1 MKMSF
6 VSQSQEVHCL
16 ILLIFACY
24 NSCAGNLDSWWGTKD
39 IAVLEQPLG
48 WAQWC
53 DSLSTVWECQQ
64 APWCP
69 LRSTP
74 TPVSSSSHHTT
85 TGLVARGEKAAPAF
99 HSLCHNS
106 HYCTQA
112 FSQDIQHPG
121 KWGILLR
128 IPLSTL
134 REQKQ
139 GWKSLLGAFQ
149 RGWSPDT
156 AALCTSQTGQ
166 RPLSWRFHISALTG
180 LLCSCQP
187 ELHNAQSAHGR
198 PLPSHFPTERS
209 ERTPLTNHSA
219 AAEGSSSL

>member
-1 MKMSF
+1 MRHKGR
-6 VSQSQEVHCL
+6 
-16 ILLIFACY
+16 
-24 NSCAGNLDSWWGTKD
+24 SCVGAASR
-39 IAVLEQPLG
+39 
-48 WAQWC
+48 
-53 DSLSTVWECQQ
+53 LSTVVWWFKYSLGMS
-64 APWCP
+64 AGS
-69 LRSTP
+69 LVSTALHP
-74 TPVSSSSHHTT
+74 NPRLFQLPSHNDRPCD
-85 TGLVARGEKAAPAF
+85 ARGEKAAAAF

-112 FSQDIQHPG
+112 FSQDIQHPR

-128 IPLSTL
+128 IPLSTF

-149 RGWSPDT
+149 KGWSPDT
-156 AALCTSQTGQ
+156 AALCTSQAGQ
-166 RPLSWRFHISALTG
+166 RPLSWRLHISVLTG

-219 AAEGSSSL
+219 AAGGSSPL

>member
-1 MKMSF
+1 MCSVFCCRQFALKHKGLCCVRAASGLSRVVWWLKYSLGMS
-6 VSQSQEVHCL
+6 
-16 ILLIFACY
+16 
-24 NSCAGNLDSWWGTKD
+24 AG
-39 IAVLEQPLG
+39 
-48 WAQWC
+48 
-53 DSLSTVWECQQ
+53 SLV
-64 APWCP
+64 
-69 LRSTP
+69 STP
-74 TPVSSSSHHTT
+74 TPISSSSHHTT
-85 TGLVARGEKAAPAF
+85 TGLVTRGEKAAPAF
-99 HSLCHNS
+99 HCLCHHS

-128 IPLSTL
+128 IPLSSL
-134 REQKQ
+134 REPKQ

-156 AALCTSQTGQ
+156 AALCTSKAGQ
-166 RPLSWRFHISALTG
+166 RPLSWTLHILVLTG

-187 ELHNAQSAHGR
+187 EQHNTQCAYGR

-219 AAEGSSSL
+219 AAGGSSPL

>member
-1 MKMSF
+1 MKVRGQGKLVGWYCKECFLQQDHWLKRSLAVFNTRPFRAWLRCTGSTSWTTFIQVAKCLCYEKCKKVNVDILDPQENCFTVKFRCTNRNKNREKSHKHQACKAMKEMCRKGQHWPIKMSF

-53 DSLSTVWECQQ
+53 DGLSTVWECQQ

-85 TGLVARGEKAAPAF
+85 TGLVARGGKSST
-99 HSLCHNS
+99 SLP
-106 HYCTQA
+106 Q
-112 FSQDIQHPG
+112 
-121 KWGILLR
+121 
-128 IPLSTL
+128 
-134 REQKQ
+134 
-139 GWKSLLGAFQ
+139 
-149 RGWSPDT
+149 
-156 AALCTSQTGQ
+156 
-166 RPLSWRFHISALTG
+166 
-180 LLCSCQP
+180 
-187 ELHNAQSAHGR
+187 
-198 PLPSHFPTERS
+198 PLP
-209 ERTPLTNHSA
+209 
-219 AAEGSSSL
+219 